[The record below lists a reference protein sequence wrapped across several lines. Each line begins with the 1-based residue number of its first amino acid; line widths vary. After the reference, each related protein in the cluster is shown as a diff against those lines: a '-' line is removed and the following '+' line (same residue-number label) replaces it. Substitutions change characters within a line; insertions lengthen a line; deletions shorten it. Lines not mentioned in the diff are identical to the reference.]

1 MQQERPVG
9 VRVCDPKPLA
19 ERRFGLFRV
28 SRGGGTRT
36 PDLRF
41 WRPRASRLATRFSR
55 CAGPYAGPALK
66 LSRCPRLICVDA
78 GGRRHYIHR
87 VAQERL
93 GGCYL
98 GSLLM
103 TEARSFWWALASLPL
118 MIVGALSPWAQAF
131 GVRVDG
137 SQDELVLLL
146 AIAAAFML
154 VFLAAS
160 NRR

>member
-1 MQQERPVG
+1 
-9 VRVCDPKPLA
+9 
-19 ERRFGLFRV
+19 
-28 SRGGGTRT
+28 
-36 PDLRF
+36 
-41 WRPRASRLATRFSR
+41 
-55 CAGPYAGPALK
+55 
-66 LSRCPRLICVDA
+66 
-78 GGRRHYIHR
+78 
-87 VAQERL
+87 
-93 GGCYL
+93 
-98 GSLLM
+98 M

-146 AIAAAFML
+146 AIAAGFML